1 MLWNIEIYQTEG
13 GRTPV
18 TEFLNSLPI
27 KHKSKA
33 QFVIDLLAEYGPL
46 LKEPFTKHLTGTK
59 LKELRIQASPNIYR
73 IFYFAHIEKKFVLLH
88 AFTKKTEQTLRK
100 EIEIAENR
108 MKDYIRRQKNE

>member
-1 MLWNIEIYQTEG
+1 MSWNIEIYQTKG
-13 GRTPV
+13 GRALV

-27 KHKSKA
+27 KHKTKA

-73 IFYFAHIEKKFVLLH
+73 IFYFAYIEKKFVLLH
-88 AFTKKTEQTLRK
+88 AFTKKTQQTPRR
-100 EIEIAENR
+100 EIDIAENR
-108 MKDYIRRQKNE
+108 MNDYIRRQDNE